1 MRVLTELHSKQAEFK
16 DVKKVSQSGG
26 HLNLV
31 FDDFEALRSAISKVT
46 NMIVQYG
53 YVFDMEIESNMS
65 VLRLSQDWQI
75 LIVE

>member
-1 MRVLTELHSKQAEFK
+1 MRVLTELHSKQVEFK
-16 DVKKVSQSGG
+16 NVKSVSQSGG

-31 FDDFEALRSAISKVT
+31 FDDLEALRLAISKVT
-46 NMIVQYG
+46 DMIVKYG
-53 YVFDMEIESNMS
+53 YVFDMQIESNMS